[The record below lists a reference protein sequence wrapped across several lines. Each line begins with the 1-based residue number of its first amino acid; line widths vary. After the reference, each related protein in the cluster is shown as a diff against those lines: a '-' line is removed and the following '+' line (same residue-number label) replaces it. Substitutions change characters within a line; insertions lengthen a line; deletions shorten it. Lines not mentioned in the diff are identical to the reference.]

1 MARKV
6 DFDPFKIHFTRN
18 QSEEGGGA
26 WRMARKRVKWIYPK
40 FLYIVRDFPE
50 IIPFPVQLSLKLL
63 ERNLYPSFIYFM
75 LGPFI
80 NYVDRQGGEGI
91 LQMSTPAVK

>member
-26 WRMARKRVKWIYPK
+26 WRMARKRVKWIYPN
-40 FLYIVRDFPE
+40 FSFYITLCSEMNIKV
-50 IIPFPVQLSLKLL
+50 
-63 ERNLYPSFIYFM
+63 
-75 LGPFI
+75 
-80 NYVDRQGGEGI
+80 
-91 LQMSTPAVK
+91 

>member
-26 WRMARKRVKWIYPK
+26 WRMARKRVKWIYPN
-40 FLYIVRDFPE
+40 LWH
-50 IIPFPVQLSLKLL
+50 LL
-63 ERNLYPSFIYFM
+63 ENCILHKTELPIDKGVPQSEQKFRFLLGKINLRD
-75 LGPFI
+75 L
-80 NYVDRQGGEGI
+80 NVV
-91 LQMSTPAVK
+91 T

>member
-26 WRMARKRVKWIYPK
+26 WRMARKRVKWTYPVHDVIHGELL
-40 FLYIVRDFPE
+40 FLE
-50 IIPFPVQLSLKLL
+50 AK
-63 ERNLYPSFIYFM
+63 
-75 LGPFI
+75 
-80 NYVDRQGGEGI
+80 
-91 LQMSTPAVK
+91 